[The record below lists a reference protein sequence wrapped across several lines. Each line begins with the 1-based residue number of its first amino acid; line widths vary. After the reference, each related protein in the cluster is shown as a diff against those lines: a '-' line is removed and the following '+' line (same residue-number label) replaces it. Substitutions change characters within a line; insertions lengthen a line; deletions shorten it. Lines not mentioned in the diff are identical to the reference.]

1 MKLYVARHGETTWNV
16 ENKICGRT
24 DAPLTEKGKQ
34 QAWELAQNAKN
45 KGIEVILASP
55 LQRAF
60 DTAMAVS
67 EVIGVPVVTDER
79 LMEQHYGIYEGL
91 DRFDEGFLADKRQFA
106 AGYPGGESMFRLAHR
121 LYGLLEEIKQKYAGK
136 TVLLVC
142 HNGVCRVIHTYFERL
157 TNEEFAEF
165 GVPNAYLLE
174 YEL

>member
-16 ENKICGRT
+16 DNKICGRT

-34 QAWELAQNAKN
+34 QVRELARNAAL

-55 LQRAF
+55 LQRAM

-67 EVIGVPVVTDER
+67 QVIGVPVQTDVR
-79 LMEQHYGIYEGL
+79 LVEQHYGIYEGM
-91 DRFDEGFLADKRQFA
+91 DRFDPGFLANKRQFA
-106 AGYPGGESMFRLAHR
+106 AGYPGGESMLQLAHR
-121 LYGLLEEIKQKYAGK
+121 LYGLLDEIRETYAGK

-142 HNGVCRVIHTYFERL
+142 HNGVCRMIHTYFERL